1 LFVADDIAT
10 FNPKKDSTLAMIHS
24 VQSKNGTSYITKN
37 KDLRIE
43 TKDAVTMAKA
53 TVQKITLPNDYENQ
67 EKFYTLEPKIDMAL
81 TDFDAISQRTDP
93 PVNQAYQYAAFILEK
108 AALAGV
114 IMVNPPVN
122 LLIDNE
128 KILATKFSEF
138 IPPAV
143 FTADTKIIKDFAQ
156 KHEKIILKPADGH
169 GGKDIF
175 LSHKQDVNLE
185 PIIDK
190 LSDRGNLQIIAQKF
204 LPEIQ
209 DGDKRILIING
220 EVFPKCI
227 ARIPKEHSIRG
238 NLVRGGT
245 DDLRDLTKQDTHIA
259 ETVAAY
265 LKKNNIRLAGI
276 DVIGEYLTEINITSP
291 GSLKQ
296 IGDKCETKPTNILIE
311 GLIKDIK
318 EKSRSSDIIA

>member
-1 LFVADDIAT
+1 MPSTKRKSDTQNFNAPQRITRSKSTPLRNAPLRFLFVADDIAT

-143 FTADTKIIKDFAQ
+143 FTTDPQIIKDFAQ

-190 LSDRGNLQIIAQKF
+190 LSDRGNLQII
-204 LPEIQ
+204 
-209 DGDKRILIING
+209 
-220 EVFPKCI
+220 
-227 ARIPKEHSIRG
+227 
-238 NLVRGGT
+238 
-245 DDLRDLTKQDTHIA
+245 
-259 ETVAAY
+259 
-265 LKKNNIRLAGI
+265 
-276 DVIGEYLTEINITSP
+276 
-291 GSLKQ
+291 
-296 IGDKCETKPTNILIE
+296 
-311 GLIKDIK
+311 
-318 EKSRSSDIIA
+318 